1 MQKVKNL
8 PEYIQ
13 MSMKNPRQ
21 NTIKSD
27 HFFFCESTIASPLV
41 SVSVSV
47 SFVLGKVDWV
57 GPADIVPV
65 LSLSL
70 GSATL
75 LFSLSTIVLVGDS
88 PSGVRAGSARGG
100 TIGSIVV
107 S

>member
-41 SVSVSV
+41 SVSVSESV
-47 SFVLGKVDWV
+47 VLGKVDWV

-65 LSLSL
+65 LSLSFR
-70 GSATL
+70 SATPV
-75 LFSLSTIVLVGDS
+75 SLSTIVLVGDS
-88 PSGVRAGSARGG
+88 SSGVRAGSARGG